1 MILKK
6 IRNKKK
12 HSGENKSNKKMLS
25 LCLVLAMLMGMLVGC
40 GNSSTE
46 PSADGTGAAS
56 VDGEAK
62 QADAQTG
69 SENGADGEGAGSEP
83 AAMGR
88 YVETTV
94 DISENSS
101 RPHNITALADG
112 RLLILDDGAGQ
123 LISSDG
129 GETWDTVP
137 IPGIDNIKSF
147 AEENYIHSMAAAPD
161 GTVAVVYS
169 KNGDFEETGTFHPS
183 LHVAKRDGTVQT
195 LDTLPVPEED
205 SFVYNIYYSPEGEL
219 FATVIG
225 TGKVYR
231 VDVESGTL
239 TKALSSEWRTD
250 LIKMQGDHMFF
261 LTSGEGISIYD
272 RKQEKWVE
280 DSVLSDFMEENYK
293 GQYFT
298 GGGYT
303 AYMAP
308 GEDGAL
314 YIAGKG
320 GMYRHVIGGSAMEQ
334 IIDGALTSF
343 CNPSMSLQ
351 GFTVYGENEF
361 AALFSGKV
369 ALYRY
374 DPSVP
379 TVPENMVSVYSLQE
393 QDAVRQAIAQFQVA
407 NPDIFVRY
415 EVGLSGTDAKAREDA
430 VKKLNTELMAGKG
443 PDVIIMDGLP
453 VKSYEEKGILKDLK
467 PHIESLTADAV
478 LLPNIVEAFNQGGSV
493 YMMPVTFTVPMVIG
507 RENVIEGITDYASLA
522 DAVEKVK
529 TEHPEAK
536 VCSYF
541 SEEAAVRWLL
551 PVAATAFIEESGDI
565 NREALTEYLS
575 LTERMYKASLEGISD
590 FAKESMGW
598 QKENYLTNSWAYE
611 NFNSVGQ
618 DYDDFLLQDME
629 LNMGMLKNIAG
640 YRSGLSL
647 KYKEGFADVTM
658 KSFDGM
664 RQGVFEPSILVG
676 LTVASSHQE
685 EAERFFDVLMG
696 TEVQSLLYDGF
707 MVNQTALKS
716 QMSPQWGVFQNAGY
730 DVDYGEPANSVGGS
744 YGDGRE
750 FVMDIYVPTR
760 EEYQTLYDL
769 CCQVKTPYV
778 EDPVVES
785 AVTECGAQY
794 LAGHKSLEETVN
806 NIVAK
811 VEIYMAE

>member
-1 MILKK
+1 MTLGKILNRKNLSSANKRSKK
-6 IRNKKK
+6 L
-12 HSGENKSNKKMLS
+12 LS
-25 LCLVLAMLMGMLVGC
+25 LFLVLAMLAGMLVGC
-40 GNSSTE
+40 GNGGTE
-46 PSADGTGAAS
+46 PSAGGTGAAADS
-56 VDGEAK
+56 AVK
-62 QADAQTG
+62 KADAQTDDG
-69 SENGADGEGAGSEP
+69 NGTDGEGAGSEA

-94 DISENSS
+94 DISENTS
-101 RPHNITALADG
+101 RSHNITALADG

-129 GETWDTVP
+129 GETWEAVP
-137 IPGIDNIKSF
+137 IPGIDNIKNF
-147 AEENYIHSMAAAPD
+147 TKENYIQSMAAAPD
-161 GTVAVVYS
+161 GTVAVVYV
-169 KNGDFEETGTFHPS
+169 KNGDYEETGTFHPS
-183 LHVAKRDGTVQT
+183 LLMAKPNGTVQT
-195 LDTLPVPEED
+195 LDTLPVQEED
-205 SFVYNIYYSPEGEL
+205 NFVYNVYYSPEGEL

-225 TGKVYR
+225 TGTVYR

-250 LIKMQGDHMFF
+250 LIQMQGDHMFF

-280 DSVLSDFMEENYK
+280 DSVLTDFMEENYK

-298 GGGYT
+298 GEGFT

-320 GMYRHVIGGSAMEQ
+320 GMYRHVVGGSAMEL
-334 IIDGALTSF
+334 IIDGALSSF
-343 CNPSMSLQ
+343 SNPSMYLQ
-351 GFTVYGENEF
+351 GFTAFGENEF

-369 ALYRY
+369 AIYRY
-374 DPSVP
+374 DPDVP
-379 TVPENMVSVYSLQE
+379 TVPDNMISVYSLQE

-407 NPDIFVRY
+407 NPDMFVRY

-467 PHIESLTADAV
+467 PHIDSLTGDAV
-478 LLPNIVEAFNQGGSV
+478 LLPNIVEAFNHGGSV

-522 DAVEKVK
+522 DAVDQVK
-529 TEHPEAK
+529 AEHPEAK
-536 VCSYF
+536 VCSCF

-551 PVAATAFIEESGDI
+551 PVAATAFIEESGNI

-575 LTERMYKASLEGISD
+575 LTERMYTASLEGISD

-598 QKENYLTNSWAYE
+598 QKENYQAGGYAYD

-629 LNMGMLKNIAG
+629 LSMGMLKGISG

-647 KYKEGFADVTM
+647 KYKEGFADVDM
-658 KSFDGM
+658 RSFDGM
-664 RQGVFEPSILVG
+664 SKGAFEPAILVG
-676 LTVASSHQE
+676 ISAASAHQE
-685 EAERFFDVLMG
+685 DAERFFDVMMG

-707 MVNQTALKS
+707 MVNQTALKN
-716 QMSPQWGVFQNAGY
+716 QMTPQWGVFQNAGY
-730 DVDYGEPANSVGGS
+730 DADYGEPQNSVSGS
-744 YGDGRE
+744 WGDGRE
-750 FVMDIYVPTR
+750 FSMDIYMPTR

-778 EDPVVES
+778 ADPVVES
-785 AVTECGAQY
+785 AVIECGAQY
-794 LAGHKSLEETVN
+794 LKGYKSLEETVN